1 MTRKRVLYG
10 ISRTI
15 TIVKDQ
21 IHLHSWLERGKL
33 RKQVFYL
40 VKERTTPSSIVE
52 KLTKGEKR
60 KSASHYAQVSRALQ
74 ELEIQGLVTCLTP
87 KEKTGRLYAL
97 TEKGKKLQQE
107 YLLK

>member
-1 MTRKRVLYG
+1 MTQKKVLYG

-15 TIVKDQ
+15 TVVKDK

-33 RKQVFYL
+33 RKQVFFL

-52 KLTKGEKR
+52 KLTKDEKR

-74 ELEIQGLVTCLTP
+74 ELEIQDLIVCLTP

-97 TEKGKKLQQE
+97 TEKGKKVQQE
-107 YLLK
+107 YI